1 MASAGTRTRPRQGE
15 GQSVVQP
22 APSHRD
28 DGSATEM
35 VAASPPAM
43 AEAAPD
49 AETADPD
56 DAIVPQGE
64 GAEPVTVVRVEPL
77 DEVPASALL
86 QARRLADET
95 GHVLLNRVLSAGPR
109 VEFQALNN
117 ALMDLYRERSS
128 TAAYSLL
135 FELNMRPFT
144 MIATRILRLTN
155 CRADLGDILQETFL
169 AIYRYPSRFCPDKPN
184 AFRNWSYSIIRNTIY
199 RHLQVDAREAV
210 PVDLVYDILPDDRA
224 ACPAAESEN
233 AESDERCQRVYGLL
247 LCLYAHIYEHDLK
260 PRDRLAL
267 RLVEVERM
275 AYRDA
280 ADVLGCKLENFKM
293 IVCRARKK
301 IFASLVRV
309 LGSRRP

>member
-1 MASAGTRTRPRQGE
+1 MD
-15 GQSVVQP
+15 
-22 APSHRD
+22 RD
-28 DGSATEM
+28 DGSAAEM
-35 VAASPPAM
+35 AAAAPVSEVVGAGTQDPAEAEEATVPVAALVEVAPATR
-43 AEAAPD
+43 AE
-49 AETADPD
+49 
-56 DAIVPQGE
+56 V
-64 GAEPVTVVRVEPL
+64 L
-77 DEVPASALL
+77 DEVPPEALVR
-86 QARRLADET
+86 ARRLADET
-95 GHVLLNRVLSAGPR
+95 GHALLVRVLQVESG

-117 ALMDLYRERSS
+117 ALMDLYRERAS

-135 FELNMRPFT
+135 FELNMRPFS

-155 CRADLGDILQETFL
+155 SRADLGDILQETFL

-199 RHLQVDAREAV
+199 RHLQVDAREAI

-224 ACPAAESEN
+224 ACPAAESET

-247 LCLYAHIYEHDLK
+247 LCLYAQIYEHDLK

-267 RLVEVERM
+267 QLVEVDHM

-280 ADVLGCKLENFKM
+280 ADVLACKLENFKM

-309 LGSRRP
+309 LGSQHR

>member
-1 MASAGTRTRPRQGE
+1 MDQPSPGDQVDGAAAE
-15 GQSVVQP
+15 LAAAESVTQAP
-22 APSHRD
+22 APGLIAD
-28 DGSATEM
+28 ADEGVVPVATGE
-35 VAASPPAM
+35 APPSPA
-43 AEAAPD
+43 
-49 AETADPD
+49 
-56 DAIVPQGE
+56 
-64 GAEPVTVVRVEPL
+64 RVEPL
-77 DEVPASALL
+77 DEVTPAALA

-95 GHVLLNRVLSAGPR
+95 GHALLVRVLATDPK

-117 ALMDLYRERSS
+117 ALMDLYRERAS

-135 FELNMRPFT
+135 FELNMRPFS

-199 RHLQVDAREAV
+199 RHLQTDAREAI
-210 PVDLVYDILPDDRA
+210 PVDLVYDIIPDDRA
-224 ACPAAESEN
+224 ACPAAESEQ

-247 LCLYAHIYEHDLK
+247 LSLYSEIYVQDLTQ
-260 PRDRLAL
+260 RDRLAL
-267 RLVEVERM
+267 QLVEVEHM

-301 IFASLVRV
+301 IFASLVCV
-309 LGSRRP
+309 LGSQHP

>member
-1 MASAGTRTRPRQGE
+1 
-15 GQSVVQP
+15 
-22 APSHRD
+22 
-28 DGSATEM
+28 
-35 VAASPPAM
+35 
-43 AEAAPD
+43 
-49 AETADPD
+49 
-56 DAIVPQGE
+56 
-64 GAEPVTVVRVEPL
+64 
-77 DEVPASALL
+77 
-86 QARRLADET
+86 
-95 GHVLLNRVLSAGPR
+95 
-109 VEFQALNN
+109 
-117 ALMDLYRERSS
+117 MDLYRERAS

-135 FELNMRPFT
+135 FELNMRPFS

-155 CRADLGDILQETFL
+155 SRADLGDILQETFL

-199 RHLQVDAREAV
+199 RHLQVDAREAI

-224 ACPAAESEN
+224 ACPAAETET

-247 LCLYAHIYEHDLK
+247 LCLYAQIYEHDLK

-267 RLVEVERM
+267 QLVEVDHM

-280 ADVLGCKLENFKM
+280 ADVLSCKLENFKM

-309 LGSRRP
+309 LGSQHR

>member
-1 MASAGTRTRPRQGE
+1 MAAASA
-15 GQSVVQP
+15 P
-22 APSHRD
+22 AEAGMTGAAAAQETD
-28 DGSATEM
+28 TAEATEVEDLVVP
-35 VAASPPAM
+35 VAGGEEPA
-43 AEAAPD
+43 AA
-49 AETADPD
+49 
-56 DAIVPQGE
+56 
-64 GAEPVTVVRVEPL
+64 VRVEPL
-77 DEVPASALL
+77 DEVPPLALDR
-86 QARRLADET
+86 ARRLARET
-95 GHVLLNRVLSAGPR
+95 DHALLNRVLSAGVR

-117 ALMDLYRERSS
+117 ALMDLYRERGSIP
-128 TAAYSLL
+128 AYSLL
-135 FELNMRPFT
+135 FELNMRPFS

-155 CRADLGDILQETFL
+155 SRADLGDILQETFL

-184 AFRNWSYSIIRNTIY
+184 AFRNWSYSIIRNTVY

-224 ACPAAESEN
+224 ASPSAEFET

-247 LCLYAHIYEHDLK
+247 LVLYAEIYAHDLK

-267 RLVEVERM
+267 QLVEVDHM

-301 IFASLVRV
+301 ILASLVRV